1 MKNLLQKY
9 RKFLCNIGLHKWT
22 VFNVFSIDGKQFDDD
37 ICLRDGCTMIR
48 RSRYS
53 MKSLGGTVN
62 IWHSMEEYEKF
73 REEEKKEIEK
83 RQFKKDLENI
93 LSNWLC
99 GIQFFR
105 RSSEGFLC
113 VQDDDRDRLIEMI
126 MKISKNWQEKK

>member
-9 RKFLCNIGLHKWT
+9 RNFLCNIGLHKWM
-22 VFNVFSIDGKQFDDD
+22 VFNVFSIDGEQFDDD

-48 RSRYS
+48 RYQYS
-53 MKSLGGTVN
+53 MRNLGGTVGT
-62 IWHSMEEYEKF
+62 WPDMEEYEKF
-73 REEEKKEIEK
+73 RKEEKKEIEK
-83 RQFKKDLENI
+83 RQFKKDLEII
-93 LSNWLC
+93 LGNWLC